1 MDYCMPIQ
9 FVEGNLGQRHK
20 HMNESA
26 RDVLQRN
33 VAFNDIRNTQ
43 ETSII
48 DRLFKIDLASKCK
61 NVDYIVE
68 NLKDRNMLY
77 VSRALK
83 STWLVTDAEYTDII
97 NPQYLEEELFPKM
110 LTTGVTKMWHFIY
123 MNLKDEARCF
133 HFYRYY
139 KSKQNISIAKHFLPK
154 CSEEAI
160 MSEFDLYIEE
170 VTPHYLKLLCE
181 KCPRLLLKYF
191 DILVNGKKKFKKFTT
206 ENIKEYLDVT
216 RILLKLQPE
225 VYFEIIE
232 KYCSSKG
239 YNKRLSSKATKYI
252 MQKHKDKY
260 FAKPELYGGALL
272 HLPTLARYLSEEEAR
287 DLVMRL
293 ARARYLVPWFTLT
306 YKSAEP
312 LLNRISK
319 EDKQEIIKKIFRDKN
334 IDLVVAEAPYPL
346 PQIPFQNLEHTFVS
360 ESGDTELSDNY
371 VEYCMDV
378 PRYCPM
384 ALKCRK
390 LPTLLD
396 ELFDKYRFTAFSKT
410 FFELKKL
417 LQSESSHKNRLM
429 ILNVLVSKTLKH
441 PDHVQTL
448 LELVST
454 RHANEPS
461 TLRASFLR
469 SLVRRAAAYR
479 LPEEPWQI
487 FHKMVL
493 QVVFQSEEQV
503 PCDEGIHAILLH
515 DILSD
520 RDVDLDIF
528 NKFITV
534 FNPLVEYDLSV
545 TEKQKVYKTLYTM
558 LIAKSKSSLQEHN
571 WDDVIDFVNK
581 ILKLF
586 QAYRI
591 NIDLCPEVID
601 IIKEVSENDIQKS
614 KDILVR
620 LYQMGKCRKIFIKEN
635 FCLMQTNASYINALR
650 HDVLLLTDTNKFADL
665 VMKGELKMDKFLI
678 KIKVYF
684 PDLAQ
689 RFKLIIEDKVKAKP
703 DDAASLKSCRALCI
717 LQGPAVL
724 SVMTD
729 LYAGGKENKQLA
741 QRLAANV
748 HMAWSVD
755 HLQVIVNKDVG
766 VIASRNALGPLPAAA
781 VRAQLPALLGGPAP
795 FVRLG
800 VALAF
805 DRLLP
810 VDVLNVIVHVRQSS
824 KTKMKRFLLN
834 KFYKYM
840 HLQGE
845 SLQSVLWEQM
855 KALMIEFS
863 PHYNARLWNVLSDSK
878 GVPKVIKM
886 EYCVTILSIQLSKQ
900 FKKIDDKDNF
910 LQLKNL
916 RNNLKYLNKNVSEL
930 NETDVLWILKQF
942 LESEFGKEMI
952 AERGSTFIHDAYI
965 RILCRFLLSCETETS
980 QNERFATVGIAFMNI
995 IKNSWNDINDDNRC
1009 CMRKYFENFIMNLK
1023 YNKAF
1028 LNDTFANCL
1037 PMFIKVVEE
1046 MHTFL
1051 DVKRHFKLYSF
1062 IHLTMVYYKT
1072 LQHLKKQQPTLF
1084 SEQTNGAEVA
1094 SAVGLVFGRYL
1105 AREHRQLLT
1114 DYFHTITDIYVD
1126 DVVEY
1131 TYNLSNREYLE
1142 KLKIAIIQGVA
1153 HSGEDDSLY
1162 FTILLLHKMSLL
1174 YDSDRLELQDVFKLL
1189 ADSKIKKAAMGSLNY
1204 FNEQRTESAVLLFAL
1219 LPELTEFTLSRP
1231 ARRAGR
1237 GSGGGRL
1244 SRVGSFELFLFVP
1257 RSCSRGNARGA
1268 LRIYVERY
1276 PDRRHPSDSSI
1287 ITSAYQ
1293 RVLENRPIVSNQE
1306 GAGRPVRSKTRER
1319 VLDLVRQNPRL
1330 STRTAARLLRR
1341 NHGARVSHWSVHKTL
1356 RRDRQRPY
1364 VIHKEATSSR
1374 ISYDQSDFKL
1384 GRRPAALGLRGS
1396 RLATRACVSICRDA
1410 LLCAVRRS
1418 GKNLSPR
1425 RRAADNSLCC
1435 APA

>member
-1 MDYCMPIQ
+1 MRCAPNTRCGPAEGGSWRCVIYQTNEPEPMDHYLPIE
-9 FVEGNLGQRHK
+9 FVGGNLGQKHK
-20 HMNESA
+20 HVNECVKHA
-26 RDVLQRN
+26 IEQN

-48 DRLFKIDLASKCK
+48 DRIFKIDIASKYK
-61 NVDYIVE
+61 NVDYIIE
-68 NLKDRNMLY
+68 NLKERNMLY

-97 NPQYLEEELFPKM
+97 NPQYLEEELFPLM
-110 LTTGVTKMWHFIY
+110 LTTSVTKMRHFIY
-123 MNLKDEARCF
+123 VNLKDETRCF
-133 HFYRYY
+133 DFYRYY
-139 KSKQNISIAKHFLPK
+139 KSKQNLYVAKHFLPK
-154 CSEEAI
+154 CPEDII
-160 MSEFDLYIEE
+160 MSEIDVFCEE
-170 VTPHYLKLLCE
+170 ITPHYLKLLCE
-181 KCPRLLLKYF
+181 KSPRVLLKYF
-191 DILVNGKKKFKKFTT
+191 EMSV
-206 ENIKEYLDVT
+206 
-216 RILLKLQPE
+216 
-225 VYFEIIE
+225 
-232 KYCSSKG
+232 CSSKDFKKIKSNIDK
-239 YNKRLSSKATKYI
+239 YLDITRMLLKSQPELYFEMIETYCSPKQYDKRVSPKATKYI
-252 MQKHKDKY
+252 MQKHKDK
-260 FAKPELYGGALL
+260 FLAKPELYGGALL
-272 HLPTLARYLSEEEAR
+272 HLPTVAQYLNEAEAL
-287 DLVMRL
+287 DLVVRL
-293 ARARYLVPWFTLT
+293 AKAQYLAPWFTLT
-306 YKSAEP
+306 YKYAQP
-312 LLNRISK
+312 LLKRISIEK
-319 EDKQEIIKKIFRDKN
+319 KQKIVKKIFKDKRFGS
-334 IDLVVAEAPYPL
+334 VVINAPYPL
-346 PQIPFQNLEHTFVS
+346 PHIPFQNFNHEFFPDSDVYAQ
-360 ESGDTELSDNY
+360 SGLATKRPLML
-371 VEYCMDV
+371 YCNSK
-378 PRYCPM
+378 PP
-384 ALKCRK
+384 KQCREIRQM
-390 LPTLLD
+390 PTLLD
-396 ELFDKYRFTAFSKT
+396 RLFDKYRFTAFVKT
-410 FFELKKL
+410 FIELKKL

-441 PDHVQTL
+441 PDYVQTL

-479 LPEEPWQI
+479 LPEQPWQI

-493 QVVFQSEEQV
+493 QIVFQSEEQV

-545 TEKQKVYKTLYTM
+545 TEKQKVYKTLYSM

-601 IIKEVSENDIQKS
+601 IIKKVSENDIQKS

-665 VMKGELKMDKFLI
+665 VMKGELKIDKFLI

-689 RFKLIIEDKVKAKP
+689 RFKLIIEDKVKSKP

-766 VIASRNALGPLPAAA
+766 VIASRNALSPLPAAA

-810 VDVLNVIVHVRQSS
+810 ENVLNVIVHVRQSS

-845 SLQSVLWEQM
+845 SLQSVLWDQM

-863 PHYNARLWNVLSDSK
+863 PHYNARLWNVLSDSE
-878 GVPKVIKM
+878 GVPKVIKL
-886 EYCVTILSIQLSKQ
+886 EYCLTILSIQFSRQ
-900 FKKIDDKDNF
+900 I
-910 LQLKNL
+910 QQSEHT
-916 RNNLKYLNKNVSEL
+916 NNLLPVRTLGSNLHYLSKNVSEL
-930 NETDVLWILKQF
+930 KEIDILWILKSF
-942 LESEFGKEMI
+942 LEYEFGKEII
-952 AERGSTFIHDAYI
+952 AERGSFLSLRGNFIHDAYI

-980 QNERFATVGIAFMNI
+980 QNERFATVGLAFMNI
-995 IKNSWNDINDDNRC
+995 IKSSWSEIFHRYLL
-1009 CMRKYFENFIMNLK
+1009 MEYLTKFIFYLK
-1023 YNKAF
+1023 CNEVF
-1028 LNDTFANCL
+1028 LNGNFANCL
-1037 PMFIKVVEE
+1037 PLFDKIIKK

-1051 DVKRHFKLYSF
+1051 DVKQRFKLYSY

-1162 FTILLLHKMSLL
+1162 FTILLLHKMRLL
-1174 YDSDRLELQDVFKLL
+1174 GDFGRVELQDVFKLL
-1189 ADSKIKKAAMGSLNY
+1189 ADS
-1204 FNEQRTESAVLLFAL
+1204 
-1219 LPELTEFTLSRP
+1219 
-1231 ARRAGR
+1231 
-1237 GSGGGRL
+1237 
-1244 SRVGSFELFLFVP
+1244 
-1257 RSCSRGNARGA
+1257 
-1268 LRIYVERY
+1268 
-1276 PDRRHPSDSSI
+1276 
-1287 ITSAYQ
+1287 
-1293 RVLENRPIVSNQE
+1293 
-1306 GAGRPVRSKTRER
+1306 
-1319 VLDLVRQNPRL
+1319 
-1330 STRTAARLLRR
+1330 
-1341 NHGARVSHWSVHKTL
+1341 
-1356 RRDRQRPY
+1356 
-1364 VIHKEATSSR
+1364 
-1374 ISYDQSDFKL
+1374 
-1384 GRRPAALGLRGS
+1384 
-1396 RLATRACVSICRDA
+1396 RDA
-1410 LLCAVRRS
+1410 RIQVF
-1418 GKNLSPR
+1418 LSVYY
-1425 RRAADNSLCC
+1425 
-1435 APA
+1435 